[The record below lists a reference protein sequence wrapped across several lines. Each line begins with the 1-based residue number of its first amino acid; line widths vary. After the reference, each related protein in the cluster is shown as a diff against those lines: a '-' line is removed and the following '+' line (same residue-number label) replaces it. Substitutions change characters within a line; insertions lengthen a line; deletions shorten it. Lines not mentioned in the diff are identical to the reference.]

1 METEPVAEPA
11 AAPTVGEPPV
21 TEPTIEPVAME
32 TEEPAEPVVEPVA
45 EPPAEPETLRSLLEA
60 ARLGD
65 KIGAFED
72 DEIDLDA
79 ILEAHRAGDLMD
91 LLREVGLKAGER
103 LRVERALS
111 ADPPAPVAAPAEAA
125 TEPVPEPVMEPA
137 AEPAAAAE
145 PMPPLPEPVAEPAAA
160 EAPQLVAG
168 FSSPSRWAADGQND
182 VETITWA
189 PPTPCNTPSSDAALE
204 APAEA
209 DASEEDEAD
218 EDAES
223 RLGFYEG
230 SLVRK
235 QRRFAAPRSSRARR
249 RRRGA
254 PGRPRSPP
262 RTMTRTRTRRRR
274 RRRRRASSSATS
286 RRWRARAA
294 AAARGGG
301 GRSRRRRRGP
311 RGPRRRIGRV
321 AAPAP
326 AEEAP
331 RREALTVT
339 RPAAPPQGE
348 DPAPAAAP
356 DDAAAAGRRPEGR
369 ASPPRKKRRGA
380 PNGAAA
386 GRGGAERGPPLPAA
400 RAPRALGRARRARKR
415 RPDAA
420 GAFPGAARARRRAP
434 PVRVPPLV
442 AQRRPHQRE
451 GVRFLY
457 DCVAGLREYHPGFR
471 GYGAVLAD
479 DMGLGKTL
487 QTVAL
492 VYALLRHGAVPPA
505 TEPFRRVVVACP
517 CSLVANWK
525 AEFDKWINGR
535 AATLRERVTVKAVD
549 ADPSKAIAAFGAGSR
564 PFQVLVISYESLAAH
579 ASGLGPAAC
588 DLLVCDEAQRLKG
601 RKTKTA
607 RALGALRTKRRV
619 LLTGTPLQND
629 LEEFYALA
637 GFANPGVLGPPEAF
651 RRGFARPIAAG
662 LARGADPDEVA
673 LRERKQAVLAEVA
686 TRFLLRRENRLNA
699 AHLPRKLVQV
709 VVCRATAAQRA
720 AYGAVLADKA
730 TRRTCS
736 RRSASCRTSAT
747 TPARA
752 RVVFVSHFF
761 TRPWPRPATRSS
773 ERQSASARLAARR
786 PMIASPSSSA
796 WRRRRRSQTSR
807 WRGCASLALVPA
819 GRPHAVQGAPEAR
832 TKTKRRRPRDRV
844 GSMA

>member
-1 METEPVAEPA
+1 MEDKSAPQEGPREGAAPASPGAGPNSPLQAANKHDAPPKAEAPQNSPGSLRDITNAEAPPPAPRDDDAFWAAAADAASQAEAEALSRAAPEPEPAAMDEAEPVPAPTEAPEQPAAAPEAEPAAEPLSEPAAAAPEPAALETEPAVEPVAEPVAEPAAVEAEPVAEPAAAAPEPAAMETEPVAEPA
-11 AAPTVGEPPV
+11 AAAET
-21 TEPTIEPVAME
+21 ME
-32 TEEPAEPVVEPVA
+32 AEP
-45 EPPAEPETLRSLLEA
+45 
-60 ARLGD
+60 
-65 KIGAFED
+65 
-72 DEIDLDA
+72 
-79 ILEAHRAGDLMD
+79 
-91 LLREVGLKAGER
+91 
-103 LRVERALS
+103 
-111 ADPPAPVAAPAEAA
+111 A
-125 TEPVPEPVMEPA
+125 TEPA
-137 AEPAAAAE
+137 T
-145 PMPPLPEPVAEPAAA
+145 EPVAEPAAA

-182 VETITWA
+182 VETITRA

-223 RLGFYEG
+223 RLDFYEG

-235 QRRFAAPRSSRARR
+235 QRRFAAPKVVARPPPPPRSPGPAAKPAADEDEDAEAAPATTPRVVKRHFAPLARVAPPPR
-249 RRRGA
+249 PAAATADLDEDVEAPAAPDAESDASPLPPPRKKRRGA
-254 PGRPRSPP
+254 L
-262 RTMTRTRTRRRR
+262 T
-274 RRRRRASSSATS
+274 
-286 RRWRARAA
+286 
-294 AAARGGG
+294 
-301 GRSRRRRRGP
+301 
-311 RGPRRRIGRV
+311 
-321 AAPAP
+321 
-326 AEEAP
+326 
-331 RREALTVT
+331 LTVT

-348 DPAPAAAP
+348 DPAPAAP
-356 DDAAAAGRRPEGR
+356 DDAAAAAAADAGGTEDDVP
-369 ASPPRKKRRGA
+369 SPVPPPRKKRRGA
-380 PNGAAA
+380 LKLAMARRPGAPAPSEGPRYLPHEPLVLWA
-386 GRGGAERGPPLPAA
+386 PGAESPKNAA
-400 RAPRALGRARRARKR
+400 PTRRAL
-415 RPDAA
+415 
-420 GAFPGAARARRRAP
+420 FPGAAPPAP
-434 PVRVPPLV
+434 AGPVRVPPLV
-442 AQRRPHQRE
+442 AQFLRPHQRE

-457 DCVAGLREYHPGFR
+457 DCVAGLREYHPGFQ

-637 GFANPGVLGPPEAF
+637 DFANPGVLGPPEAF

-720 AYGAVLADKA
+720 AYGAVLADKRLRHA
-730 TRRTCS
+730 LRGKQADVL
-736 RRSASCRTSAT
+736 ASIGKLQKICNH
-747 TPARA
+747 P
-752 RVVFVSHFF
+752 
-761 TRPWPRPATRSS
+761 
-773 ERQSASARLAARR
+773 
-786 PMIASPSSSA
+786 
-796 WRRRRRSQTSR
+796 
-807 WRGCASLALVPA
+807 CA
-819 GRPHAVQGAPEAR
+819 
-832 TKTKRRRPRDRV
+832 RPRCICVRV
-844 GSMA
+844 

>member
-1 METEPVAEPA
+1 MEDKSAPQEGPREGAAPASPGAGPNSPLQAANKRDAPPKAEAPQNSPGSLRDITNAADDAFWAAAADAASQAEAEALEAPAPVEPRAAPEPTAMDETEPVPAPTEAPEQPAAAPEAEPAAEPLSEPAAAAPEPAAMETEPVAEPA
-11 AAPTVGEPPV
+11 AAAET
-21 TEPTIEPVAME
+21 ME
-32 TEEPAEPVVEPVA
+32 AEP
-45 EPPAEPETLRSLLEA
+45 
-60 ARLGD
+60 
-65 KIGAFED
+65 
-72 DEIDLDA
+72 
-79 ILEAHRAGDLMD
+79 
-91 LLREVGLKAGER
+91 
-103 LRVERALS
+103 
-111 ADPPAPVAAPAEAA
+111 A
-125 TEPVPEPVMEPA
+125 TEPA
-137 AEPAAAAE
+137 T
-145 PMPPLPEPVAEPAAA
+145 EPVAEPAAA

-182 VETITWA
+182 VETITRA

-209 DASEEDEAD
+209 DASEEDETD

-223 RLGFYEG
+223 RLDFYEG

-235 QRRFAAPRSSRARR
+235 QRRFAAPKVVARPPPPPRSPGPAAKPAADEDEDAEAAPATTPRVVKRHFAPLARVAPPPR
-249 RRRGA
+249 PAGAAFDPDEDVEAPAAPDAESDASPLPPPRKKRRGA
-254 PGRPRSPP
+254 L
-262 RTMTRTRTRRRR
+262 T
-274 RRRRRASSSATS
+274 
-286 RRWRARAA
+286 
-294 AAARGGG
+294 
-301 GRSRRRRRGP
+301 
-311 RGPRRRIGRV
+311 
-321 AAPAP
+321 
-326 AEEAP
+326 
-331 RREALTVT
+331 LTVT

-348 DPAPAAAP
+348 DPAPAAP
-356 DDAAAAGRRPEGR
+356 DDAAAAAAAAAGGAEDDVP
-369 ASPPRKKRRGA
+369 SPVPPPRKKRRGA
-380 PNGAAA
+380 LKLAMARRPGAPAPSEGPRYLPHEPLVLWA
-386 GRGGAERGPPLPAA
+386 PGAESPKNAA
-400 RAPRALGRARRARKR
+400 PTRRAL
-415 RPDAA
+415 
-420 GAFPGAARARRRAP
+420 FPGAAPPAP
-434 PVRVPPLV
+434 AGPVRVPPLV
-442 AQRRPHQRE
+442 AQFLRPHQRE

-457 DCVAGLREYHPGFR
+457 DCVAGLREYHPGFQ

-637 GFANPGVLGPPEAF
+637 DFANPGVLGPPEAF

-673 LRERKQAVLAEVA
+673 LRGRKQAVLAEVA

-720 AYGAVLADKA
+720 AYGAVLADKRLRHA
-730 TRRTCS
+730 LRGKQADVL
-736 RRSASCRTSAT
+736 ASIGKLQKICNH
-747 TPARA
+747 P
-752 RVVFVSHFF
+752 
-761 TRPWPRPATRSS
+761 
-773 ERQSASARLAARR
+773 
-786 PMIASPSSSA
+786 
-796 WRRRRRSQTSR
+796 
-807 WRGCASLALVPA
+807 CA
-819 GRPHAVQGAPEAR
+819 
-832 TKTKRRRPRDRV
+832 RPRCICVRV
-844 GSMA
+844 

>member
-1 METEPVAEPA
+1 MEDKSAPQEGPREGAAPASPGAGPNSPLQAANKHDAPPRAEAPQNSPGSLRDITNAEAPVPAPRDDDAFWAAAADAASQAEAEALSRAAPEPEPAAMDEAEPVPAPTEAPEQPAAAPEAEPAAEPLSEPAAAAPEPAALETEPAVEPVAEPVAEPA
-11 AAPTVGEPPV
+11 A
-21 TEPTIEPVAME
+21 
-32 TEEPAEPVVEPVA
+32 VEA
-45 EPPAEPETLRSLLEA
+45 
-60 ARLGD
+60 
-65 KIGAFED
+65 
-72 DEIDLDA
+72 
-79 ILEAHRAGDLMD
+79 
-91 LLREVGLKAGER
+91 
-103 LRVERALS
+103 
-111 ADPPAPVAAPAEAA
+111 
-125 TEPVPEPVMEPA
+125 
-137 AEPAAAAE
+137 
-145 PMPPLPEPVAEPAAA
+145 EPVAEPAAA

-182 VETITWA
+182 VETITRA

-223 RLGFYEG
+223 RLDFYEG

-235 QRRFAAPRSSRARR
+235 QRRFAAPKVVARPPPPPRSPGPAAKPAADEDEDAEAAPATTPRVVKRHFAPLARVAPPPR
-249 RRRGA
+249 PAAATADLDEDVEAPAAPDAESDASPLPPPRKKRRGA
-254 PGRPRSPP
+254 L
-262 RTMTRTRTRRRR
+262 T
-274 RRRRRASSSATS
+274 
-286 RRWRARAA
+286 
-294 AAARGGG
+294 
-301 GRSRRRRRGP
+301 
-311 RGPRRRIGRV
+311 
-321 AAPAP
+321 
-326 AEEAP
+326 
-331 RREALTVT
+331 LTVT

-348 DPAPAAAP
+348 DPAPAAP
-356 DDAAAAGRRPEGR
+356 DDAAAAAAADAGGTEDDVP
-369 ASPPRKKRRGA
+369 SPVPPPRKKRRGA
-380 PNGAAA
+380 LKLAMARRPGAPAPSEGPRYLPHEPLVLWA
-386 GRGGAERGPPLPAA
+386 PGAESPKNAA
-400 RAPRALGRARRARKR
+400 PTRRAL
-415 RPDAA
+415 
-420 GAFPGAARARRRAP
+420 FPGAAPPAP
-434 PVRVPPLV
+434 AGPVRVPPLV
-442 AQRRPHQRE
+442 AQFLRPHQRE

-457 DCVAGLREYHPGFR
+457 DCVAGLREYHPGFQ

-637 GFANPGVLGPPEAF
+637 DFANPGVLGPPEAF

-720 AYGAVLADKA
+720 AYGAVLADKRLRHA
-730 TRRTCS
+730 LRGKQADVL
-736 RRSASCRTSAT
+736 ASIGKLQKICNH
-747 TPARA
+747 P
-752 RVVFVSHFF
+752 
-761 TRPWPRPATRSS
+761 
-773 ERQSASARLAARR
+773 
-786 PMIASPSSSA
+786 
-796 WRRRRRSQTSR
+796 
-807 WRGCASLALVPA
+807 CA
-819 GRPHAVQGAPEAR
+819 
-832 TKTKRRRPRDRV
+832 RPRCICVRV
-844 GSMA
+844 

>member
-1 METEPVAEPA
+1 MEDKSAPQEGPREGAAPASPGAGPNSPLQAANKRDATPKAEAPQNSPGSLRDITNAADDAFWAAAADAASQAEAEALEAPAPVEPRAAPEPAAMDEAEPVPAPTEAPEQPAAAPEAEPAAEPLSEPAAAAPEPAALETEPAVEPVAEPVAEPAAAATEPAAMETEPVAEPA
-11 AAPTVGEPPV
+11 T
-21 TEPTIEPVAME
+21 
-32 TEEPAEPVVEPVA
+32 
-45 EPPAEPETLRSLLEA
+45 
-60 ARLGD
+60 
-65 KIGAFED
+65 
-72 DEIDLDA
+72 
-79 ILEAHRAGDLMD
+79 
-91 LLREVGLKAGER
+91 
-103 LRVERALS
+103 
-111 ADPPAPVAAPAEAA
+111 
-125 TEPVPEPVMEPA
+125 
-137 AEPAAAAE
+137 
-145 PMPPLPEPVAEPAAA
+145 A

-182 VETITWA
+182 VETITRA

-223 RLGFYEG
+223 RLDFYEG

-235 QRRFAAPRSSRARR
+235 QRRFAAPKVVAR
-249 RRRGA
+249 
-254 PGRPRSPP
+254 PPPPPRSPGPAAKPAADEDEDAEAAPATTP
-262 RTMTRTRTRRRR
+262 RVVKRHF
-274 RRRRRASSSATS
+274 APL
-286 RRWRARAA
+286 ARVAPPPRPAA
-294 AAARGGG
+294 AAADPDEDVEAPAAPDAESDASPLPPPRKK
-301 GRSRRRRRGP
+301 RRG
-311 RGPRRRIGRV
+311 
-321 AAPAP
+321 ALT
-326 AEEAP
+326 
-331 RREALTVT
+331 LTVT

-348 DPAPAAAP
+348 DPAPAAP
-356 DDAAAAGRRPEGR
+356 DDAAAAAEDDVP
-369 ASPPRKKRRGA
+369 SPVPPPRKKRRGA
-380 PNGAAA
+380 LKLAMARRPGAPAPSEGPRYLPHEPLVLWA
-386 GRGGAERGPPLPAA
+386 PGAESPKNAA
-400 RAPRALGRARRARKR
+400 PTRRAL
-415 RPDAA
+415 
-420 GAFPGAARARRRAP
+420 FPGAAPPAP
-434 PVRVPPLV
+434 AGPVRVPPLV
-442 AQRRPHQRE
+442 AQFLRPHQRE

-637 GFANPGVLGPPEAF
+637 DFANPGVLGPPEAF

-720 AYGAVLADKA
+720 AYGAVLADKRLRHA
-730 TRRTCS
+730 LRGKQADVL
-736 RRSASCRTSAT
+736 ASIGKLQKICNH
-747 TPARA
+747 P
-752 RVVFVSHFF
+752 
-761 TRPWPRPATRSS
+761 
-773 ERQSASARLAARR
+773 
-786 PMIASPSSSA
+786 
-796 WRRRRRSQTSR
+796 
-807 WRGCASLALVPA
+807 CA
-819 GRPHAVQGAPEAR
+819 
-832 TKTKRRRPRDRV
+832 RPRCICVRV
-844 GSMA
+844 